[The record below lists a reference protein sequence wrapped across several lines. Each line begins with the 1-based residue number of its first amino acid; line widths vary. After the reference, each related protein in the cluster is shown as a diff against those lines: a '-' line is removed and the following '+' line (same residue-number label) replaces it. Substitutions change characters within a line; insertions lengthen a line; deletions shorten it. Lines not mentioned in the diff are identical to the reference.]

1 MFAKF
6 GKRTVLLTIACVVA
20 VTLFLWL
27 MPPMSQPQSYHVF
40 ADQRTI
46 VGVRNFWDVVSN
58 LPFAIVGLVGL
69 FALRDFASRIIF
81 FGIFATAFGSA
92 YYHLRPDDARLF
104 WDRLP
109 MTIVFMSL
117 FALAIKKRA
126 LVIPFVIIGVASIV
140 WWRVTGNLWPYALV
154 QFGPAIPLIVI
165 AVRSGPGLR
174 PVLILYGLSKI
185 TEFFDKPIFA
195 VFPLSG
201 HTLKHLLAGAATW
214 YIYRWIQS
222 KQTEPQ
228 SSLASAPA
236 RI

>member
-1 MFAKF
+1 MFAKI
-6 GKRTVLLTIACVVA
+6 GKHTVLLTIACVVA

-27 MPPMSQPQSYHVF
+27 MPPLPQDQRYHAF

-46 VGVRNFWDVVSN
+46 FGVSNFWDVVSN

-69 FALRDFASRIIF
+69 FAFRDFVSRIIF

-117 FALAIKKRA
+117 FALALKRRA
-126 LVIPFVIIGVASIV
+126 LVIPFVIVGVASIV
-140 WWRVTGNLWPYALV
+140 WWKVTGNLWPYGLV
-154 QFGPAIPLIVI
+154 QFGPMIPLIVI
-165 AVRSGPGLR
+165 AVRSEPGLR
-174 PVLILYGLSKI
+174 PVLIFYGLSKI
-185 TEFFDKPIFA
+185 TEFFDRQIYV

-201 HTLKHLLAGAATW
+201 HTLKHLLAGVATW
-214 YIYRWIQS
+214 YIYRWIKLS
-222 KQTEPQ
+222 QTERQ
-228 SSLASAPA
+228 STLVSAPA
-236 RI
+236 RT